1 MAKHKHRDQDPIVN
15 DTNTNAST
23 NNVNN
28 TNNKSMPFGIDPMQL
43 MGLLGG
49 NFDVGNMG
57 NMLSSMNTNGF
68 DLGTLG
74 PIAKMMGLN
83 LDNNF
88 LQGNMN
94 NQNVNNQ
101 SMNNQN
107 NDINKNMNSNV
118 GQNMKT
124 YPSSN
129 MSSKSNEN
137 SNIEKNNKKSGN
149 NKNVKDKDANL
160 DFLITL
166 RSYVHPDRIK
176 FIDKIIEAYKS
187 GEFKEI

>member
-15 DTNTNAST
+15 DTNAST
-23 NNVNN
+23 NATVNN
-28 TNNKSMPFGIDPMQL
+28 TATNNKSMPFGIDPMQL

-68 DLGTLG
+68 DLGNLA
-74 PIAKMMGLN
+74 PIAQMMGLN
-83 LDNNF
+83 LDNSF
-88 LQGNMN
+88 LQGNTN
-94 NQNVNNQ
+94 NQNSSINN

-107 NDINKNMNSNV
+107 NDINR
-118 GQNMKT
+118 
-124 YPSSN
+124 N

-137 SNIEKNNKKSGN
+137 SNLNKGNKKSSN
-149 NKNVKDKDANL
+149 NKNTRDKDANL

-166 RSYVHPDRIK
+166 RSYAHPDRIK

-187 GEFKEI
+187 GEFKEV